1 MYHFSGC
8 FCGCYSPLVCV
19 YWNKSLYK
27 WICTVETGI
36 VQGSA
41 VFVSNYMSP
50 VTLRATPR
58 RTQSDWWPVSE
69 QRSWLWSSPNWWWY
83 LRPAYLAPV
92 EASKTWQNG
101 AQLCLILC
109 SPMDCSLLGSS
120 VHGILQARILEW
132 VVIPFSRGA
141 LPIQGLN
148 PGHPHCWCIL
158 YQLNYPRS
166 PYKYITMFYLHEFLE
181 EEKPPMNWF

>member
-58 RTQSDWWPVSE
+58 RTQKNKSWVLCRLLFLHSPLSSE
-69 QRSWLWSSPNWWWY
+69 ADSGQHPSFQGTSLCLASQEDALPFSPGNQDGD
-83 LRPAYLAPV
+83 RG
-92 EASKTWQNG
+92 T
-101 AQLCLILC
+101 AQGRTGKHKLCLIHTHTHTHTHTYTHACRHDSASEAWPPQRCYDLLC
-109 SPMDCSLLGSS
+109 KG
-120 VHGILQARILEW
+120 
-132 VVIPFSRGA
+132 
-141 LPIQGLN
+141 
-148 PGHPHCWCIL
+148 
-158 YQLNYPRS
+158 
-166 PYKYITMFYLHEFLE
+166 
-181 EEKPPMNWF
+181 

>member
-120 VHGILQARILEW
+120 VHGILQARILES
-132 VVIPFSRGA
+132 VAIPFSKRSFWLRNRAWVSCIAGRFFTIWATREAQLELAGA
-141 LPIQGLN
+141 WTHSIPQI
-148 PGHPHCWCIL
+148 PV
-158 YQLNYPRS
+158 
-166 PYKYITMFYLHEFLE
+166 
-181 EEKPPMNWF
+181 